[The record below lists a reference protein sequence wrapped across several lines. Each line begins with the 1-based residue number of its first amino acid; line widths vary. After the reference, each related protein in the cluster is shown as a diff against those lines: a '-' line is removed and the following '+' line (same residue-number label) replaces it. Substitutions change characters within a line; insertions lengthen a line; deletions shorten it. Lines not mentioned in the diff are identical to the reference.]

1 MSVFYFVS
9 RLVFP
14 LFLCV
19 AASSLWAQTGSI
31 SGKVLDADG
40 RAGLPGASVYLKDD
54 LATGTV
60 TDLNG
65 AFLLGSVPAGTQTL
79 IVTYVGFADKV
90 LTVQVE
96 AGKTVKVE
104 ALLSPEAIVGEEVVV
119 TAQALGQAK
128 AINQQLNADAIANFV
143 SADKIK
149 ELPDVNA
156 AEAISRL
163 PGVAINRSG
172 GEGSKIVVR
181 GLDPKFTAISINGV
195 RLPSTSP
202 NDRSVD
208 LSLISPELLSGI
220 ELFKSPTPDMDG
232 DALGGSVNLN
242 ILKAPKERKI
252 SIKGLNG
259 YNAIAQAFRDYKGT
273 VSLSQRVFDDKL
285 GIIAT
290 ANIERFYRGG
300 ETISQ
305 SWGDNTA
312 VVLDTLLDVFEQL
325 GNSLQYAKRSEVRRR
340 YNGSVGLDFNL
351 GEKNEFT
358 LLGIYSR
365 TSRDQYNQV
374 EQYNANGNSLQFTPQ
389 IIESSIDLYSASL
402 AARHNLRFLQVE
414 WGAAYSKIIGKTPYN
429 FEMQFRNTSNAFDPE
444 VLKFRKSPDRFF
456 DFVKYDESVTHLQGA
471 GWVDSDNS
479 EQNTSAFVHFSKPF
493 KVGSKTSVTFKFGGK
508 YLENQKSRNYFERY
522 AKNYYLRKNEY
533 FKAFKPDG
541 VGALGAD
548 PSGVY
553 YYSVRNFTNG
563 DIVPFTR
570 GNGQSAN
577 LFLSFAEADLRRFR
591 DVFINDI
598 PHDRFGDVNNYDL
611 TETVLA
617 GYSMLKININNVLT
631 LIPGFRYEYSDNVY
645 NGLYADLNGDW
656 GESGAIKEVSTP
668 VTYGIFLP
676 HLHVKLKPL
685 DWFDIRA
692 SYSTTLARPD
702 YDYVVPATLV
712 NRNGDL
718 TVNQGN
724 PNLKASVSTNYDL
737 YATAF
742 SGDFGLLSVGVFYKD
757 IQDAFYPFVAGLNND
772 SLVAAYGFPSKGF
785 GGAELTTYRSSPES
799 YVKGFEF
806 DLQSNMNFLPK
817 PFNDLVLNVN
827 YSRLF
832 SETTVNSFYEQSRL
846 AGVFPF
852 FYTIVEIFPFQRN
865 VDLIGQAEHIFN
877 ASLGYDLKSTSV
889 RVSTAYQGTKLSGY
903 SSSSD
908 KDRYN
913 AGFWRMDAAVKQ
925 KFGKGWN
932 AFLNLNNLTNQKDIN
947 FFRSKE
953 LVTSIQTYGMTA
965 TFGFEYILR

>member
-1 MSVFYFVS
+1 VA
-9 RLVFP
+9 L
-14 LFLCV
+14 LFLCWV
-19 AASSLWAQTGSI
+19 AALVLVRAQSGAI
-31 SGKVLDADG
+31 AGKVLDADG
-40 RAGLPGASVYLKDD
+40 KTTLPGASVYLKG
-54 LATGTV
+54 AVSSGTV
-60 TDLNG
+60 SDLDGIFRLPGIAAG
-65 AFLLGSVPAGTQTL
+65 AQTL
-79 IVTYVGFADKV
+79 VVTYVGFADKEV
-90 LTVQVE
+90 AVRVEPGKITQVE
-96 AGKTVKVE
+96 IT
-104 ALLSPEAIVGEEVVV
+104 LSPEAIMGQEVVV

-128 AINQQLNADAIANFV
+128 AINQQLSADAIANFV

-163 PGVAINRSG
+163 PGVAINRNG

-242 ILKAPKERKI
+242 ILKAPKDRKI
-252 SIKGLNG
+252 VIKGLDG
-259 YNAIAQAFRDYKGT
+259 YNALAGAFRDYKGT
-273 VSLSQRVFDDKL
+273 LSFTQRVFKEKL

-290 ANIERFYRGG
+290 ANAERFYRGG

-325 GNSLQYAKRSEVRRR
+325 GNSLQYAKRDEIRRR
-340 YNGSVGLDFNL
+340 YNGSLGLDFNI
-351 GEKNEFT
+351 GSQHEFT
-358 LLGIYSR
+358 VLGIFSR
-365 TSRDQYNQV
+365 TSRDQYNQI

-389 IIESSIDLYSASL
+389 IIESAISLYSVAL
-402 AARHNLRFLQVE
+402 AARHNLRSLQVE
-414 WGAAYSKIIGKTPYN
+414 WGTAYSNIIGQTPYN

-444 VLKFRKSPDRFF
+444 VLKYRKSPDRFF
-456 DFVKYDESVTHLQGA
+456 DFVKFDESVTHLQGA
-471 GWVDSDNS
+471 GWVDSDNQ
-479 EQNTSAFVHFSKPF
+479 EENRSAFLHVSKPF
-493 KVGSKTSVTFKFGGK
+493 NLGSNTRITFKFGGK
-508 YLENQKSRNYFERY
+508 YLQNVKSRNYFERY

-548 PSGVY
+548 PSGAY
-553 YYSVRNFTNG
+553 YYSVRNFIN
-563 DIVPFTR
+563 DQSVPFTR
-570 GNGQSAN
+570 GNGQLSQ
-577 LFLSFAEADLRRFR
+577 LFLSFAEQDLRRFR
-591 DVFINDI
+591 DVFIEDI

-617 GYSMLKININNVLT
+617 GYAMLKINVGSYLT
-631 LIPGFRYEYSDNVY
+631 LIPGFRYEHSDNLY
-645 NGLYADLNGDW
+645 HGLYADLNGDW
-656 GESGAIKEVSTP
+656 GESGSIREVEAP
-668 VTYGIFLP
+668 VNYGVLLP
-676 HLHVKLKPL
+676 HLHLKVKPWS
-685 DWFDIRA
+685 WFDVRA

-702 YDYVVPATLV
+702 YDYLVPATLV

-742 SGDFGLLSVGVFYKD
+742 SSDFGLLSVGVFYKD

-772 SLVAAYGFPSKGF
+772 SLVAAYGFPAKGF
-785 GGAELTTYRSSPES
+785 GGAELTTYRSSPS
-799 YVKGFEF
+799 SFVKGFEF

-817 PFNDLVLNVN
+817 PFDNLVLNLN

-852 FYTIVEIFPFQRN
+852 FYTIVEIFPFQRT
-865 VDLIGQAEHIFN
+865 VELIGQAAHIFN
-877 ASLGYDLKSTSV
+877 ASVGYDLNTTSL

-925 KFGKGWN
+925 KFGKRWN
-932 AFLNLNNLTNQKDIN
+932 ALFNLNNITNQKDIN

-965 TFGFEYILR
+965 TFGLEYIIR